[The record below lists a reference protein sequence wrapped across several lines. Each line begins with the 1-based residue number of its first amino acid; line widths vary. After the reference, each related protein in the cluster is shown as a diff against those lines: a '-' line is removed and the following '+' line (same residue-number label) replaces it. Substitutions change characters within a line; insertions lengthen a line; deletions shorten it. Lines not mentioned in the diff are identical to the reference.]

1 MKPSVRSGQDRK
13 DADPLTPGRVLDEVQ
28 RIVSRILRN
37 QEISV
42 YLFGSWARGQSTS
55 HSDIDIAVDP
65 HRPLPVGMLAHLRD
79 EFEESHIPYRIE
91 VVDLSKA
98 DLYFRERVFKEGIR
112 WNV

>member
-1 MKPSVRSGQDRK
+1 
-13 DADPLTPGRVLDEVQ
+13 
-28 RIVSRILRN
+28 
-37 QEISV
+37 
-42 YLFGSWARGQSTS
+42 
-55 HSDIDIAVDP
+55 
-65 HRPLPVGMLAHLRD
+65 MLAHVRD